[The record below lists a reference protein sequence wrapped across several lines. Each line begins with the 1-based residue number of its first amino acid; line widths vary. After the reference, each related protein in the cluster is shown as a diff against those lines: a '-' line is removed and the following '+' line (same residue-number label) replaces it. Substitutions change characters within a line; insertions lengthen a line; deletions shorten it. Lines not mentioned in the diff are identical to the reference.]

1 MSHSSRIIKCPRC
14 GNEVRI
20 PWFWILGLEGIFR
33 CQTCKT
39 PFKTGYKVG
48 AILSALGLSF
58 SVAIVQ
64 LIVYV
69 FSIYSMILAV
79 ILMIPMWI
87 FFAFHLRKR
96 YMIRKTIRRIERQ
109 QRNEASSSDRT
120 TE

>member
-1 MSHSSRIIKCPRC
+1 MSRSSRIIKCPQC

-33 CQTCKT
+33 CSACKT
-39 PFKTGYKVG
+39 PFKTGYKAG

-64 LIVYV
+64 LIVYL
-69 FSIYSMILAV
+69 FSIYSMVIAV
-79 ILMIPMWI
+79 ILMIPLWLY
-87 FFAFHLRKR
+87 FSFHMRKR
-96 YMIRKTIRRIERQ
+96 YMIRKTTRRVRRQ
-109 QRNEASSSDRT
+109 QKNDAIPENT

>member
-1 MSHSSRIIKCPRC
+1 MKRHITCPSC
-14 GNEVRI
+14 GTQVKI
-20 PWFWILGLEGIFR
+20 PWLWMLGVEIVFCCPQCHQR
-33 CQTCKT
+33 
-39 PFKTGYKVG
+39 FKTGYKVG

-87 FFAFHLRKR
+87 FFAYHLRKR

-109 QRNEASSSDRT
+109 QRDEASSSDRT